1 MSSAMHKRA
10 EPAESSAE
18 QRAPRLRLRSLA
30 AFGLDAS
37 GASAIEFAIVAVP
50 LIWLI
55 LATMQVGLLYS
66 ANYSL
71 ENATAQGARLIRTG
85 QAQSKKFDAEGFKKE
100 VCKHLTSMLSCE
112 KLKVDVRRFSSFSS
126 SELTNPLDSKGAM
139 KTSFSYDPGV
149 GGEVVVVRS
158 FYPWDM
164 PASLPDIIDLSNMK
178 DSQRML
184 IATAAFR
191 NEPFQTAGTGN

>member
-1 MSSAMHKRA
+1 MSSAMDKRPDQVA
-10 EPAESSAE
+10 PSVKPAPSRGSW
-18 QRAPRLRLRSLA
+18 RCLA
-30 AFGLDAS
+30 AFRADQS

-85 QAQSKKFDAEGFKKE
+85 QAQNNKFDAEGFKKE

-112 KLKVDVRRFSSFSS
+112 KLKVDVRRFDSFSK

-158 FYPWDM
+158 FYPWDV

-178 DSQRML
+178 DGQRML

-191 NEPFQTAGTGN
+191 NEPFQSTATGK